1 MPKEPEISL
10 TEKTF
15 VLEALKQ
22 NLRIDGRNLESYRD
36 IQLTFGDDYGYVDVR
51 LGKTRV
57 LARVSAEVIKPRPD
71 RQFEG
76 TFTITTEMGPMAS
89 PAFEV
94 GRPTEL
100 DNTLSRLLEKSIR
113 RSNALDVE
121 SLCIVTGQRVW
132 SLRADVHFLSHDG
145 NLIDVACIA
154 VITALAHFRLPVVT
168 VSGEEIT
175 IHGIEER
182 VPVPLSLLHW
192 PICITF
198 SFFGEDE
205 AGEMIWALDATAQEE
220 ALRVGDMTITIN
232 KNGEVCQ
239 IAKSGGVAVEAEVL
253 MGCARKAAEKA
264 KVVDKVIADALRR
277 DEVERNKGNLDWLKE
292 GRAENE
298 R

>member
-22 NLRIDGRNLESYRD
+22 NLRVDGRDLQSFRD
-36 IQLTFGDDYGYVDVR
+36 IQLTFGDDYGFVDVR

-57 LARVSAEVIKPRPD
+57 LARISAEVTRPRPD

-76 TFTITTEMGPMAS
+76 MFTITTEMGPMAS

-100 DNTLSRLLEKSIR
+100 DHTLSRLLEKSIR

-121 SLCIVTGQRVW
+121 SLCIVTAQRVW

-168 VSGEEIT
+168 VSGEDIT
-175 IHGIEER
+175 IHPVEER

-192 PICITF
+192 PICVTF

-205 AGEMIWALDATAQEE
+205 DGEMICALDATAQEE

-253 MGCARKAAEKA
+253 MRCARLAAEKV
-264 KVVDKVIADALRR
+264 KGVDKMIVDALRE
-277 DEVERNKGNLDWLKE
+277 DEVQRNKGNLDWLKE
-292 GRAENE
+292 GKSENE

>member
-22 NLRIDGRNLESYRD
+22 NLRVDGRDLETFRD
-36 IQLTFGDDYGYVDVR
+36 IQLTFGDDYGFVDVR

-57 LARVSAEVIKPRPD
+57 LARISAEVTKPRPD

-76 TFTITTEMGPMAS
+76 MFTITTEMGPMAS

-100 DNTLSRLLEKSIR
+100 DHTVSRLLEKSIR

-121 SLCIVTGQRVW
+121 SLCIVTAQRVW

-168 VSGEEIT
+168 VSGEDIT
-175 IHGIEER
+175 IHSVEER
-182 VPVPLSLLHW
+182 VPVPLSILHW
-192 PICITF
+192 PLCVTF

-205 AGEMIWALDATAQEE
+205 AGEMVYVLDSTAQEE

-239 IAKSGGVAVEAEVL
+239 ISKSGGCAVEAEVL
-253 MGCARKAAEKA
+253 MKCARLAAEKV
-264 KVVDKVIADALRR
+264 KGIDKIIADALKE
-277 DEVERNKGNLDWLKE
+277 DDVQRNKGNLDWLKE
-292 GRAENE
+292 GKSENE